1 MLRISQKNYLM
12 ICAALVVMFLT
23 ACQDKG
29 SKPAANEVKTSTAD
43 SSITRKEADNSDE
56 AEGAKIIHD
65 AITK

>member
-1 MLRISQKNYLM
+1 MQRISRKNYLM
-12 ICAALVVMFLT
+12 ICTALVMMLLT

-29 SKPAANEVKTSTAD
+29 SKPSANEVKTSTAD
-43 SSITRKEADNSDE
+43 SSITRKEADDSDE

>member
-1 MLRISQKNYLM
+1 MNYLL
-12 ICAALVVMFLT
+12 ICTALVVMFLT

-29 SKPAANEVKTSTAD
+29 GKPAANEVQASTAD
-43 SSITRKEADNSDE
+43 SSSIKKEADDSDE